1 MQQTQESHKQYKIQ
15 ITMDCLIS
23 HDLKNKIYN
32 ESKTLNRKEV
42 KYGLYPSYEE
52 ATQEGRY

>member
-1 MQQTQESHKQYKIQ
+1 
-15 ITMDCLIS
+15 MDCLIS

-32 ESKTLNRKEV
+32 ESKTLNRNEV